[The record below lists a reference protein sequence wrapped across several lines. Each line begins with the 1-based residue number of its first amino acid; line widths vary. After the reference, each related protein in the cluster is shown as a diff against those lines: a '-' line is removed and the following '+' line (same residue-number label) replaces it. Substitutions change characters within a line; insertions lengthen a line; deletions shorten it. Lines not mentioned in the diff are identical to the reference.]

1 MYLFLKVSG
10 CQLIPPQAHHVTKRD
25 KWVTILSKVETEPS
39 KFNYKK
45 VKQQNK
51 KGESDGGNQG
61 SHLAPGKTVQSQ
73 RLVVMGERLTEGAS
87 GLPQWPRGAFVLPHL
102 AWALAQNAFDYT
114 N

>member
-1 MYLFLKVSG
+1 MSYKTAKYIILF
-10 CQLIPPQAHHVTKRD
+10 
-25 KWVTILSKVETEPS
+25 LSKVETEPS

-61 SHLAPGKTVQSQ
+61 SHLAPGKTVQRQ

-87 GLPQWPRGAFVLPHL
+87 LSDLE
-102 AWALAQNAFDYT
+102 ALLCCLTLLEHSLRMPLTTLTKILGEHFLFIMEH
-114 N
+114 